1 MDQFTYSQQNSLDE
15 LIAKEAELI
24 AIKNAP
30 ADATNIEIKMDINL
44 KIRNVQNLI
53 IKHKEAMQK
62 EATDYQIAQDMI
74 RSRQIRLESYD
85 LIKEFNACLL
95 RAWQIAEENKT
106 VGARMFRFSDATC
119 FENYAVKNALGLMI
133 SESNSI
139 LRQIE
144 QIKKD

>member
-1 MDQFTYSQQNSLDE
+1 MEFIYSQKQPLDE
-15 LIAKEAELI
+15 LLAKEIELI

-30 ADATNIEIKMDINL
+30 ADASNIESKLNINE

-74 RSRQIRLESYD
+74 RSKQIKLESYE

-133 SESNSI
+133 SESSAT

-144 QIKKD
+144 QISKD